1 MAKRTLKDVTT
12 LSVATPEDVD
22 TLLAAVADLG
32 SSEVFPKGVGE
43 HLYVTERLVV
53 SPCAGIFVPREGL
66 AIDHHVAVGD
76 VVGRVAEE
84 EVRSPF
90 SGIVMDLMALDGE
103 RVTARQ
109 PIAWLRTK

>member
-1 MAKRTLKDVTT
+1 MPPKKCV
-12 LSVATPEDVD
+12 PG
-22 TLLAAVADLG
+22 AAVQWQNG
-32 SSEVFPKGVGE
+32 GKS
-43 HLYVTERLVV
+43 VV
-53 SPCAGIFVPREGL
+53 
-66 AIDHHVAVGD
+66 VAVGD